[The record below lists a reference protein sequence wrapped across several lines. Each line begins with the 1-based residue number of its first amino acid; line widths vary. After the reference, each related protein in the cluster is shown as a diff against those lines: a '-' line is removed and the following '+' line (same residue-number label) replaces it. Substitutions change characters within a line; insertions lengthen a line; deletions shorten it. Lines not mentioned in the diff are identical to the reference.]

1 MATTQRQ
8 RAANDPFWATAL
20 TRMTPAGQRLARGL
34 HALIKRSPAL
44 AALLWIGSGWRSS
57 SSEHV
62 TGRALDVIATAKP
75 GILAR
80 AKDKAGYAAMN
91 QLINDVLIPH
101 AAAPG
106 IRHIIWD
113 RRSYRTRYK
122 AWWPLPGR
130 TSSSG
135 VSDWHEDHAHIWLKP
150 SAVGW
155 LDKLDKVIV
164 TDKGTSATSAPKPTT
179 PAKPKT
185 VRYKVATRLLPLNG
199 RTGPGTKYRKVTSAK
214 KGTVLTI
221 VATKSGWAKDT
232 KDRWWKL
239 SYLKK
244 A

>member
-62 TGRALDVIATAKP
+62 TGRALDVIATAKT

-80 AKDKAGYAAMN
+80 AKDKAGYAAMH

-101 AAAPG
+101 AAALG

-113 RRSYRTRYK
+113 RRIYRTRYK
-122 AWWPLPGR
+122 AWGPLPGR

-135 VSDWHEDHAHIWLKP
+135 VSDWHEDHAHIWLEP

-164 TDKGTSATSAPKPTT
+164 TDKGTSAPKP
-179 PAKPKT
+179 AT
-185 VRYKVATRLLPLNG
+185 VKYRVATRLLPLNG
-199 RTGPGTKYRKVTSAK
+199 RTGPGTSYRKIATAK
-214 KGTVLTI
+214 RGTVLSI
-221 VATKSGWAKDT
+221 VETKAGWAKDT
-232 KDRWWKL
+232 GGRWWKL

-244 A
+244 KA

>member
-62 TGRALDVIATAKP
+62 TGRALDVIATAQT

-80 AKDKAGYAAMN
+80 AKDKAGYEAMN

-101 AAAPG
+101 AAALG

-113 RRSYRTRYK
+113 RRIYRTRYR
-122 AWWPLPGR
+122 AWGPLPGR

-135 VSDWHEDHAHIWLKP
+135 VSDWHEDHAHIWLEP

-164 TDKGTSATSAPKPTT
+164 TAKNTSAPKPTT
-179 PAKPKT
+179 VKY
-185 VRYKVATRLLPLNG
+185 RVATKVLPLNG
-199 RTGPGTKYRKVTSAK
+199 RTGPGPKYRKVASAK
-214 KGTVLTI
+214 RGTVLTI
-221 VATKSGWAKDT
+221 VETKAGWAKDA

>member
-8 RAANDPFWATAL
+8 RAANDPYWATAL

-62 TGRALDVIATAKP
+62 TGRALDVIATANT

-80 AKDKAGYAAMN
+80 VKDKAGYAAMN
-91 QLINDVLIPH
+91 RLINDVLIPH
-101 AAAPG
+101 AAALG

-113 RRSYRTRYK
+113 RRIYRTRYK
-122 AWWPLPGR
+122 AWGSLPGR
-130 TSSSG
+130 ISSSG
-135 VSDWHEDHAHIWLKP
+135 VSDWHEDHAHIWLEP

-164 TDKGTSATSAPKPTT
+164 TDKGTSAPKPTT

-185 VRYKVATRLLPLNG
+185 VKYRVATRLLPLNG
-199 RTGPGTKYRKVTSAK
+199 RSGPGAGYKVLARAP
-214 KGTVLTI
+214 KGSVLSI

-232 KDRWWKL
+232 KGRWWRM

>member
-8 RAANDPFWATAL
+8 RAANDPYWATAL

-62 TGRALDVIATAKP
+62 TGRALDVIATAKT

-101 AAAPG
+101 AAALG

-113 RRSYRTRYK
+113 RRIYRTRYK
-122 AWWPLPGR
+122 AWGPLPGR

-135 VSDWHEDHAHIWLKP
+135 VSDWHEDHAHIWLEP

-164 TDKGTSATSAPKPTT
+164 TDKGTSAATPKPT
-179 PAKPKT
+179 K
-185 VRYKVATRLLPLNG
+185 YKVATRLLPLNG

-214 KGTVLTI
+214 RGTVLTI
-221 VATKSGWAKDT
+221 VSTKAGWAKDT
-232 KDRWWKL
+232 QGRWWKL
-239 SYLKK
+239 SYLTK

>member
-8 RAANDPFWATAL
+8 RAANDPYWATAL

-62 TGRALDVIATAKP
+62 TGRALDVIATANT

-80 AKDKAGYAAMN
+80 TKDKAGYAAMN

-101 AAAPG
+101 AAALG

-113 RRSYRTRYK
+113 RRIYRTRYK
-122 AWWPLPGR
+122 AWGPLPGR

-135 VSDWHEDHAHIWLKP
+135 VSDWHEDHAHIWLEP

-164 TDKGTSATSAPKPTT
+164 TDKGTSAPQS
-179 PAKPKT
+179 KT
-185 VRYKVATRLLPLNG
+185 VKYRVATRLLPLNG
-199 RTGPGTKYRKVTSAK
+199 RSGPGTKYRKVTSAK
-214 KGTVLTI
+214 RGAVLSI
-221 VATKSGWAKDT
+221 VETKAGWAKDT
-232 KDRWWKL
+232 KGRWWSL
-239 SYLKK
+239 TYLKK
-244 A
+244 V